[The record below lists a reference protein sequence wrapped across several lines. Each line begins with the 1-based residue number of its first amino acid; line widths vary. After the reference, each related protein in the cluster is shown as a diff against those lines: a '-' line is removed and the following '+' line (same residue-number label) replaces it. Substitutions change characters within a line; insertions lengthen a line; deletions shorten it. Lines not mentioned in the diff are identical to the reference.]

1 MGEVIRTQFAAAY
14 RHPRFFSVDTL
25 SGYRSA
31 ALDPQGPQH
40 LLPPDASDDAL
51 GRAVL
56 DALAHSRFF
65 TVEEVRTGDFFNYE
79 NRNRIYNSWVDKLM
93 SAYGLKTKR
102 ALFKDLDYC
111 EITGVDGRIS
121 LAPRHH
127 VKLEAWEEV
136 PGVAD
141 LTIAASS
148 SPEEMGATLRRAFAL
163 CTKK

>member
-1 MGEVIRTQFAAAY
+1 MGDVVRRQFAAAY
-14 RHPRFFSVDTL
+14 RQPLFVGVETW

-31 ALDPQGPQH
+31 AFDPQGPQH
-40 LLPPDASDDAL
+40 LLPPDASDEAL

-65 TVEEVRTGDFFNYE
+65 TVEELQTGDFFNYE
-79 NRNRIYNSWVDKLM
+79 NRNRIYTAWVDKLM

-102 ALFKDLDYC
+102 ALFKDLDHC
-111 EITGVDGRIS
+111 EITGLDGKIS
-121 LAPRHH
+121 IAPKHH

-141 LTIAASS
+141 LKIPANSPPQEIGAA
-148 SPEEMGATLRRAFAL
+148 LRQAFAL
-163 CTKK
+163 WTKK